1 MHNNLV
7 LNLKGQLY
15 SISKR
20 HNQHPVKLAV
30 YLVHFRQVNL
40 SNPLYLELNLQVK
53 HYSVRK
59 LLLVLSQE
67 QEEIYSEV
75 VVNQVVGN
83 HYLQGTS
90 HLPCSVGSNQAN
102 SRCSV
107 CSKLNN
113 LLPLLKLSI
122 HILIWQSSLILMEER
137 LHSSR
142 VSLHLQ
148 MLKMISRSCKRTY
161 I

>member
-7 LNLKGQLY
+7 PNLKGQVY
-15 SISKR
+15 SISNR
-20 HNQHPVKLAV
+20 HNKQPLQLAV

-53 HYSVRK
+53 HYLVRN
-59 LLLVLSQE
+59 LLLLLSQE
-67 QEEIYSEV
+67 QEEISLEV
-75 VVNQVVGN
+75 AVNQVVGK
-83 HYLQGTS
+83 HYFQGTS
-90 HLPCSVGSNQAN
+90 HLPCSVGNNQAN

-107 CSKLNN
+107 CSKLNH
-113 LLPLLKLSI
+113 LLPLLQLSI

-142 VSLHLQ
+142 GSLHLL
-148 MLKMISRSCKRTY
+148 MLMMRSRNCKRTY